1 MEWKYRGAKGKMSPD
16 RYFNGKWTINL
27 GDDIKG
33 CAPALKSVAVWDDRG
48 VLEIYVKMAE
58 EVPCEPVK
66 SAELI
71 RKRFKDEYGASKAI
85 ADVADGKF
93 RVNRYRYR
101 VAIYLS
107 LKERPDAEKVMKC
120 REMIRECL
128 VEPEFIGETKDGEV
142 QCVYAYTELPYD
154 NYYRCMI
161 RLRAYER
168 AQGKK
173 KKMLKGLYW
182 RLAV

>member
-1 MEWKYRGAKGKMSPD
+1 MSPD
-16 RYFNGKWTINL
+16 RWLNGKWVLEL
-27 GDDIKG
+27 GDNIKG
-33 CAPALKSVAVWDDRG
+33 CTPSLKSRAVWDERG
-48 VLEIYVKMAE
+48 VLEIYVKMSE

-66 SAELI
+66 SGVLI

-93 RVNRYRYR
+93 RTDRYRYR

-107 LKERPDAEKVMKC
+107 LNERPDADKVAKC

-142 QCVYAYTELPYD
+142 QCVYTYTELPYD
-154 NYYRCMI
+154 NYYRSMI
-161 RLRAYER
+161 RKRAYER

-173 KKMLKGLYW
+173 KKMIKGLYW
-182 RLAV
+182 RLAS